1 MLGFYFMLNLLTLF
15 SYNFFLFAFIFFL
28 IFYFMLN
35 LLTFFSYKIVYLLAF
50 YFNARVLLHA
60 EFIDCFQLQNFLFAC
75 ILF

>member
-1 MLGFYFMLNLLTLF
+1 
-15 SYNFFLFAFIFFL
+15 
-28 IFYFMLN
+28 MLN

-60 EFIDCFQLQNFLFAC
+60 EFIDFFQLQNFLFAC